1 MDSLELLTHPVR
13 LRIVHAM
20 SGGRTHTTAQL
31 CALVPE
37 SSKATVY
44 RHVELLAS
52 GGVLEVVEERRVRG
66 AVERRYRLRRER
78 ASIDGAT
85 VTPADHRQIFV
96 AAMATLLAEFDAY
109 ITDDRADPVDDLVGY
124 RQHSLWL
131 DPDELAQL
139 ITGMRAAITPTS
151 TTRPPRIVRNTY
163 SARSCFRS
171 TVEAMPRSDT
181 HAPDAADIRRHRFN
195 RGARAVGRARRSC
208 PS

>member
-1 MDSLELLTHPVR
+1 MDSMELLTHPVR

-44 RHVELLAS
+44 RHVDLLAS
-52 GGVLEVVEERRVRG
+52 GGVLEVVDERRVRG

-78 ASIDGAT
+78 ANIDGAT

-131 DPDELAQL
+131 DPDELDRL
-139 ITGMRAAITPTS
+139 ITGMRAAITPHLANPAT
-151 TTRPPRIVRNTY
+151 
-163 SARSCFRS
+163 
-171 TVEAMPRSDT
+171 
-181 HAPDAADIRRHRFN
+181 PDRTEYLLSPILFPLDRRDD
-195 RGARAVGRARRSC
+195 ATE
-208 PS
+208 

>member
-31 CALVPE
+31 CALLPE

-52 GGVLEVVEERRVRG
+52 GGVLEIVDERRVRG
-66 AVERRYRLRRER
+66 AVERRYRLRREH
-78 ASIDGAT
+78 ASIDGTT
-85 VTPADHRQIFV
+85 VTPAEHRQIFV

-109 ITDDRADPVDDLVGY
+109 ISADRADPVDDLVGY

-131 DPDELAQL
+131 DPDELTQL
-139 ITGMRAAITPTS
+139 ITGMRAAITPHLDNAAT
-151 TTRPPRIVRNTY
+151 PG
-163 SARSCFRS
+163 RSEYLLSPILFPLDR
-171 TVEAMPRSDT
+171 RG
-181 HAPDAADIRRHRFN
+181 DATA
-195 RGARAVGRARRSC
+195 
-208 PS
+208 